1 MAKHD
6 RGVVNGRAFR
16 SGGLALLAAPLAVEA
31 PRAGSRGRL
40 TPSDLEVGE
49 EESFPRCSQTT
60 RQGVRR
66 AGDGAAGVK
75 DDQYF

>member
-16 SGGLALLAAPLAVEA
+16 SGCLALLAAPLAVEA

-40 TPSDLEVGE
+40 TPSDLEVGLKKNP
-49 EESFPRCSQTT
+49 SLDVLKRLAKAF
-60 RQGVRR
+60 GVP
-66 AGDGAAGVK
+66 VTELLE
-75 DDQYF
+75 